1 MGSLQRSFRGER
13 RTWSRS
19 VRQQN
24 HCVESSYGDHM
35 GYGQETCLVP
45 VRDWLISCANFQK
58 RRQLLVAL
66 EAGCS
71 RAKELPQRA
80 AAFSKT

>member
-1 MGSLQRSFRGER
+1 
-13 RTWSRS
+13 
-19 VRQQN
+19 
-24 HCVESSYGDHM
+24 M